1 MSERMNII
9 EGEQQ
14 REDRVDEGRKKVKL
28 CDTDGINSVANKCL
42 GFGSLE
48 ALKSLQLE

>member
-1 MSERMNII
+1 MNVI

-42 GFGSLE
+42 GFGNLE